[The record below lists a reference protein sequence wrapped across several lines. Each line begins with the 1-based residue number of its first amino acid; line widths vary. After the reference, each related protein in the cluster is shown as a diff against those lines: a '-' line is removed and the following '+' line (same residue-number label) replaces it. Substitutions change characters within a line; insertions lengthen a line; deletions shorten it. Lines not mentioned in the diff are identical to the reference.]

1 MNATRSSMSDAESVD
16 PNVVGI
22 TPSLYPGATNAPGST
37 IDDLMNASSDSPALL
52 AEPDRSSRSGP
63 TAPLVPAAASVWQP
77 PQPPLPVKI
86 VLPLSGFPAAPD
98 VEPPVD
104 PPPVSGGGVD
114 VDVDAGPLERDA
126 VESGSGPSPSLDA
139 PLVVVPARTITMII
153 ATTPATVPTS
163 PATRTLIMAAGTITG
178 GAAAAKYRKQGM
190 ATLASNADPDTTM
203 LDKRDIQTLMYCIRV
218 AETAGQ
224 WQHGYPARSPNEL
237 ECKLAELM
245 REIEAGSIR
254 AAA

>member
-1 MNATRSSMSDAESVD
+1 MPV
-16 PNVVGI
+16 
-22 TPSLYPGATNAPGST
+22 
-37 IDDLMNASSDSPALL
+37 
-52 AEPDRSSRSGP
+52 
-63 TAPLVPAAASVWQP
+63 VPAAASVWQL
-77 PQPPLPVKI
+77 PQPAAPVKST
-86 VLPLSGFPAAPD
+86 LPLSAFPAALP

-104 PPPVSGGGVD
+104 PPPVSGGGVE
-114 VDVDAGPLERDA
+114 VGVEVGVETGPLESDA
-126 VESGSGPSPSLDA
+126 VESGSAPRPTLDA

-153 ATTPATVPTS
+153 ATTPPIVPMS
-163 PATRTLIMAAGTITG
+163 PAARTLIMAARTISG
-178 GAAAAKYRKQGM
+178 GAARAKYRKQGIRR
-190 ATLASNADPDTTM
+190 AASNAEPNITM

-245 REIEAGSIR
+245 REVEAGSIR